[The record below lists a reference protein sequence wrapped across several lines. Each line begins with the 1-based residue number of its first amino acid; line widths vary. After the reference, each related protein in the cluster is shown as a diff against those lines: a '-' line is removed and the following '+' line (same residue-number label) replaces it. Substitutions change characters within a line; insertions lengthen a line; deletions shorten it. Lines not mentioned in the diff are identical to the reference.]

1 MIKTFDCFM
10 LADRNPEFKIA
21 LENALGSGRDE
32 ELYFQDTHRLIFDSN
47 SKTVVVK
54 PCADDS
60 PYACKIV
67 PAKISY
73 SAVEKM
79 LSGKLDDFVEEN
91 IQYIL

>member
-1 MIKTFDCFM
+1 MDYLFGGNK
-10 LADRNPEFKIA
+10 K
-21 LENALGSGRDE
+21 
-32 ELYFQDTHRLIFDSN
+32 LYNSASSVSLRLIFDSN

-79 LSGKLDDFVEEN
+79 LSGKLDDFVEEK
-91 IQYIL
+91 IQYVL

>member
-54 PCADDS
+54 PYADDS
-60 PYACKIV
+60 PYACKII